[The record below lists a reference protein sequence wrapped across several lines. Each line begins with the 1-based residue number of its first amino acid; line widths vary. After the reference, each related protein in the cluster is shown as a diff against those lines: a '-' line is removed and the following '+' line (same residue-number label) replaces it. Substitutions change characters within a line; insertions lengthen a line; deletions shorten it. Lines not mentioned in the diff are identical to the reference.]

1 MLERNQLARLESWTV
16 PASSLLTLATANF
29 LLTTCPNL
37 RCASRLVPAPF
48 ISIMLKYLRSIQDLN
63 YWSACTPEKVER
75 FREMVQQQNLEME
88 VGVRL
93 ADREVQRHLDDLNED
108 LVNYLRGVTE

>member
-16 PASSLLTLATANF
+16 PASSLLTLATANL
-29 LLTTCPNL
+29 LLTSCPNL
-37 RCASRLVPAPF
+37 RCASASSVCIVLVN
-48 ISIMLKYLRSIQDLN
+48 YLRSIQDLN

-108 LVNYLRGVTE
+108 LVNYLRGVSD